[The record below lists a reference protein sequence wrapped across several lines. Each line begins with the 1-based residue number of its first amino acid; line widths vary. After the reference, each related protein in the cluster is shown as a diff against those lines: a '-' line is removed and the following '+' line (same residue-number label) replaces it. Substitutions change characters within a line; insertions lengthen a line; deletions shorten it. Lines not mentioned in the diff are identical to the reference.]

1 MSDVVVTALSDVVI
15 IVVSRNM
22 SLQKNIFTSTPWWKE
37 ADHGDK
43 TVLILPR
50 CSQHL

>member
-1 MSDVVVTALSDVVI
+1 MSDVTVTTLNDII
-15 IVVSRNM
+15 IVIVPEGHI
-22 SLQKNIFTSTPWWKE
+22 QKNIFAPRMAWWKE

-50 CSQHL
+50 CSHL

>member
-1 MSDVVVTALSDVVI
+1 MVAVTALSDVVI
-15 IVVSRNM
+15 ITAPRNVL
-22 SLQKNIFTSTPWWKE
+22 LQKNIFASTQWWKE

-43 TVLILPR
+43 TVIILPR